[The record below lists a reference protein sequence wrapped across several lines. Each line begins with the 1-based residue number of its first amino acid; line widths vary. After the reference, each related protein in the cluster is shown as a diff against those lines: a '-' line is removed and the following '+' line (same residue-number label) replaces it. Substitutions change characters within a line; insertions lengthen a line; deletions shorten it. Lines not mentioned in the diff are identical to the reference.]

1 MKVKQLRQAIKDDLG
16 IKDKVSIKL
25 YLPGGASLQTK
36 EEKKTSELEEIKEGD
51 QPDTSQIE
59 YLLEEGAG
67 DLIITDDKM
76 TLREAGI
83 IDHLDKLE
91 IEIVIKVSIDV

>member
-1 MKVKQLRQAIKDDLG
+1 
-16 IKDKVSIKL
+16 
-25 YLPGGASLQTK
+25 LPGGASLQTK